1 MSDEPQGVD
10 PQTALAPQPPK
21 EEESS
26 GRSATRVMMIVIGA
40 FAGILVLGFVAA
52 LILALFDPGAAQGV
66 QIVRDFFIIAMALEG
81 LLIGGALVVLVLQ
94 LARLTN
100 LLQNE
105 IKPIL
110 DQTSD
115 TVKTVKGTATFMS
128 RNVADPVIRAGGVL
142 AWLLAVVRE
151 LFGVRRAVARRPHEA
166 EPEEVE
172 RG

>member
-1 MSDEPQGVD
+1 MSDELRGAGSQPV
-10 PQTALAPQPPK
+10 LAPQTT
-21 EEESS
+21 EEEDSSS
-26 GRSATRVMMIVIGA
+26 GRSATRIIIIVVAA
-40 FAGILVLGFVAA
+40 FGGVLVLGFLLA
-52 LILALFDPGAAQGV
+52 LILALTNPGAAQGV

-81 LLIGGALVVLVLQ
+81 LLIGGALIVLVLQ

-110 DQTSD
+110 DQTSE
-115 TVKTVKGTATFMS
+115 TVQTVKGTATFMS

-151 LFGVRRAVARRPHEA
+151 LFGLRRAVARKPHA
-166 EPEEVE
+166 SPEEVE
-172 RG
+172 R

>member
-1 MSDEPQGVD
+1 MSDESRGAD
-10 PQTALAPQPPK
+10 PQTALTPQAPK

-26 GRSATRVMMIVIGA
+26 GPGATRMLIIVIGA
-40 FAGILVLGFVAA
+40 FFGILVLGFVIA
-52 LILALFDPGAAQGV
+52 LILALTNPGAAAGV

-128 RNVADPVIRAGGVL
+128 RNMADPVIRAGGFL
-142 AWLLAVVRE
+142 AWLLAVLRE
-151 LFGVRRAVARRPHEA
+151 LFGVRRAVAGKPHKSA
-166 EPEEVE
+166 AEEVE
-172 RG
+172 R